1 MNRWAVKITAE
12 ARKDIVS
19 LGNPH
24 AGHVKKALMKVSTNP
39 LPSNEG
45 GYGKPLGN
53 KNGVNLTG
61 LYKAKLRE
69 DGIRIV
75 YRLERSENEM
85 IVLVVGIRDDSH
97 LYKEAAR
104 RINK

>member
-1 MNRWAVKITAE
+1 MNKWVVKITAE

-19 LGNPH
+19 LGNPR
-24 AGHVKKALMKVSTNP
+24 ANHVKKALVKVSTNP

-61 LYKAKLRE
+61 LYKVKLRG

-75 YRLERSENEM
+75 YRLERSEKEM
-85 IVLVVGIRDDSH
+85 IVVVVGIRDDSH
-97 LYKEAAR
+97 IYEEAAR
-104 RINK
+104 RISK